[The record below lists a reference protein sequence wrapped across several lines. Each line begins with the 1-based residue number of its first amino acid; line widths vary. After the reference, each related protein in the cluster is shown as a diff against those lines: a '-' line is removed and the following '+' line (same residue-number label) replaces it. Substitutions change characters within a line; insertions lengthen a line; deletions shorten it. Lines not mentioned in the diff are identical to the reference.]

1 MATTRLSGTVMRF
14 ISCGFFTNTSAI
26 KAVTICRR
34 MAFGFL
40 ARKRLIL
47 RFCLIHLKNSL
58 PTPLIEI
65 GDLRWGTL
73 EVIGDERQ
81 FAALVFIEDFNSA
94 PGFGRFSARLARQN
108 DDFIGHDQA
117 ITVNGRALRIV
128 SQIGFWPGHEIRFAG
143 FDIGPELGLIPRP
156 ADKDS

>member
-1 MATTRLSGTVMRF
+1 MQADGLWV
-14 ISCGFFTNTSAI
+14 
-26 KAVTICRR
+26 
-34 MAFGFL
+34 FGQEALDLEVLLDPFEEQ
-40 ARKRLIL
+40 
-47 RFCLIHLKNSL
+47 FYL
-58 PTPLIEI
+58 PPPLIEI